1 MTNHKTYYL
10 LIFFLLPFSFL
21 GAQNG
26 VADQLLKA
34 TFHPSPQSA
43 AYARYGEYPVDHST
57 GVPKI
62 EIPIYT
68 LNTGD
73 YELPISIS
81 YHASGIKVLD
91 VSGPVG
97 LGWTLN
103 AGGVIT
109 RTVCGMPD
117 YEGYNYRMFFKSKKD
132 VEKRLSES
140 AMETRLWNRVFA
152 GVPEYDSESDRY
164 SYNFAGKTGMFRY
177 NVYNET
183 PFTIPHE
190 PIKIE
195 RTSKGYEVIDTN
207 GTTYYFEVKESCTSP
222 QMNTYTSAW
231 YLTKIET
238 AGRKNVITL
247 SYTTGD
253 SYIIRY
259 RSQFLHKGNV
269 ITYSEEVGQQ
279 YVANETTGNF
289 GGDVSMPTYSY
300 RVPMLSS
307 ISWNNVNITFSYAK
321 DRLDTQKERLTS
333 IMVKDNNSTVKHV
346 TFNNNAYS
354 FCIIL

>member
-1 MTNHKTYYL
+1 MHWGSLPIRKETTNYSIHFYIYTAMANHKIYYL
-10 LIFFLLPFSFL
+10 LLFFLLPFSFL

-109 RTVCGMPD
+109 RTVCGAPD
-117 YEGYNYRMFFKSKKD
+117 FEGFNYRMFFKSI
-132 VEKRLSES
+132 RI
-140 AMETRLWNRVFA
+140 
-152 GVPEYDSESDRY
+152 GH
-164 SYNFAGKTGMFRY
+164 G
-177 NVYNET
+177 
-183 PFTIPHE
+183 
-190 PIKIE
+190 
-195 RTSKGYEVIDTN
+195 
-207 GTTYYFEVKESCTSP
+207 
-222 QMNTYTSAW
+222 
-231 YLTKIET
+231 TKIVEPCIC
-238 AGRKNVITL
+238 RR
-247 SYTTGD
+247 SR
-253 SYIIRY
+253 IRF
-259 RSQFLHKGNV
+259 RIRPIQL
-269 ITYSEEVGQQ
+269 
-279 YVANETTGNF
+279 
-289 GGDVSMPTYSY
+289 
-300 RVPMLSS
+300 
-307 ISWNNVNITFSYAK
+307 
-321 DRLDTQKERLTS
+321 
-333 IMVKDNNSTVKHV
+333 
-346 TFNNNAYS
+346 
-354 FCIIL
+354 